1 MSNQIELRHLRYF
14 LAVAEELH
22 FRKAAERLYI
32 SQPGLSRQIKQMEED
47 LKLQLFERANKK
59 VHLTVAGEYLKT
71 EVTLL
76 LKNLDNSLN
85 HAQLLHNGE
94 EGKIT
99 IAYVGSAM
107 QNIIPDLLIK
117 CRTEYPNLRFN
128 LKEMDNASQVK
139 AAMNSAIDLGFVR
152 LQQSHPQLN
161 LQPILNDGFCLVLPK
176 NHPIS
181 KANFTSIRQFEKDSY
196 ILFDEAYSPSY
207 YERVMSIFEDAKFSP
222 KVSHHTV
229 HANTIFRLVE
239 KHFGV
244 AIIPSSLKEGYAMDV
259 KFIELD
265 ALPQRAILSA
275 MWHKNNRNPI
285 LKKVINLLTY

>member
-1 MSNQIELRHLRYF
+1 MGNHIELRHLRYF

-22 FRKAAERLYI
+22 FRKAAERLFI

-47 LKLQLFERANKK
+47 LGLKLFIRDNKK
-59 VHLTVAGEYLKT
+59 VVLTEAGIYLKH
-71 EVTLL
+71 EAALL
-76 LKNLDNSLN
+76 LKNLDHSIK
-85 HAQLLHNGE
+85 HAQLLQSGE

-107 QNIIPDLLIK
+107 QGVIPNLLLK
-117 CRTEYPNLRFN
+117 CRAEYPNLKFH
-128 LKEMDNASQVK
+128 LKEMDNDNQVK
-139 AAMNSAIDLGFVR
+139 LAMSKDIDLGFVR
-152 LQQSHPQLN
+152 LQQSHSSLQ
-161 LQPILNDGFCLVLPK
+161 LQPVLNDTFSVVLPI
-176 NHPIS
+176 NHPVS
-181 KANFTSIRQFEKDSY
+181 ESNFTSLKQLEHDAF

-239 KHFGV
+239 NHFGV
-244 AIIPSSLKEGYAMDV
+244 AIIPSSLKDGYALDV
-259 KFIELD
+259 KFIELKGIKQK
-265 ALPQRAILSA
+265 AVLSA

-285 LKKVINLLTY
+285 LQKVLELL